1 MHKKIS
7 GGKRCWDFKGR
18 CKKLLILA
26 SLLDIINILN
36 IQGMTWATK
45 TEFAFIKNFLAF
57 QIITFDLVGDGEEE
71 YKHCHILKAA

>member
-1 MHKKIS
+1 
-7 GGKRCWDFKGR
+7 
-18 CKKLLILA
+18 
-26 SLLDIINILN
+26 
-36 IQGMTWATK
+36 MTWATK